1 LTSDSGLCHV
11 AIMQKQAT
19 FIRLEPALK
28 QALAQA
34 AELDG
39 RSLSSLIAKILSDW
53 LKARGK

>member
-1 LTSDSGLCHV
+1 
-11 AIMQKQAT
+11 MQKQAT